1 AAAKLPLNPAP
12 PLKDRSRFH
21 LIGKPVARLDTPAKC
36 NGSAVFGIDVVVPG
50 MLNAAIRTARSYS
63 GQVTAIRNE
72 ADILKMSGVH
82 AVVKVA
88 ALAIANED
96 AGAQQPRG
104 PHLPRYNAV
113 SVIADHFWQAK
124 RALDVLDV
132 EFDGGG
138 AGDLSSAGIDAM
150 LEAGLDAER
159 AVTALSG
166 VRRTTSWRRA
176 TVRSSSG
183 ASCCRTSRTRRSSR
197 STPPRATATVRSKS

>member
-1 AAAKLPLNPAP
+1 MPLNAAP
-12 PLKDRSRFH
+12 VLKDRSRFR

-96 AGAQQPRG
+96 AGSQHPRV

-113 SVIADHFWQAK
+113 SVVADHFWQAK

-150 LEAGLDAER
+150 LDGGPRCRARRHRAGQ
-159 AVTALSG
+159 G
-166 VRRTTSWRRA
+166 
-176 TVRSSSG
+176 
-183 ASCCRTSRTRRSSR
+183 
-197 STPPRATATVRSKS
+197 